1 MLSGKVVNVKSI
13 RLRFAPSP
21 NGYLHLGH
29 AYSALVNRQIAEKL
43 NGELVLR
50 MENIDITRCKT
61 EFEDAIV
68 EDLSWLEFDFQTP
81 FRRQSEHFSDYQKA
95 LDKLEQLGLVY
106 PAFLTRGEIKEK
118 IVAAERQGKNWPR
131 DPDGTPLYPTDER
144 SLSKIKA
151 LEMIAAGMPF
161 SWRLNMDLAIDFAG
175 SRLFWNEFH
184 GNQTKKIIARPELW
198 GDVIIARKDIPTSYH
213 LSVVVD
219 DALQKITHVVRGADL
234 FQATSVIG
242 CCRRFSAMNRRFTT
256 ITRSFLVM
264 TGTNYQNPTGIQ
276 VCARYA
282 NGGLRL
288 KMSFLSCRNF
298 SRCNDSPSSHAFKK
312 RLGFEIIIFVGF

>member
-29 AYSALVNRQIAEKL
+29 AYSALVNRQIAGKL

-68 EDLSWLEFDFQTP
+68 EDLTWLGFDFQTP

-151 LEMIAAGMPF
+151 REMIAAGMPF

-175 SRLFWNEFH
+175 SRLFWYEFH
-184 GNQTKKIIARPELW
+184 GNQTKRIIARPELW

-234 FQATSVIG
+234 FQATSVHRLLQTILG
-242 CCRRFSAMNRRFTT
+242 YEPPLYYHHPLVLGDDGHKLSKSNRDTSLRSLRKQGFTP
-256 ITRSFLVM
+256 
-264 TGTNYQNPTGIQ
+264 Q
-276 VCARYA
+276 
-282 NGGLRL
+282 
-288 KMSFLSCRNF
+288 
-298 SRCNDSPSSHAFKK
+298 D
-312 RLGFEIIIFVGF
+312 IISLLPEF